1 MNVDRGT
8 QVERLET
15 FTVNDQLMEE
25 RDQAVMHLKETEER
39 LEEQYEEAVSK
50 HESDKIKL
58 FEEIEET
65 SRLI

>member
-50 HESDKIKL
+50 HE
-58 FEEIEET
+58 
-65 SRLI
+65 